1 MGRIMLSYEKHLD
14 NLVRH
19 IELVREAGIL
29 LANRLA
35 ESGRKDFA
43 RILLGN
49 IFIHDASKFA
59 GIEWDYL
66 HAGEVPAEQLQL
78 AIKQHQQTNMHHP
91 EFWGGFDNMPEVY
104 LAEMVCDWYARSM
117 EFGTGLRDWI
127 TDTAIDKFKI
137 NIKSRNY
144 ETLVSF
150 VDMLLINYFSV
161 EKK

>member
-1 MGRIMLSYEKHLD
+1 MLTYEKHID

-29 LANRLA
+29 LAKRLA

-49 IFIHDASKFA
+49 IFVHDASKFA

-66 HAGEVPAEQLQL
+66 HAGEVPQEELQL
-78 AIKQHQQTNMHHP
+78 AIRQHQQTNMHHP

-104 LAEMVCDWYARSM
+104 VAEMVCDWYARSM

-127 TDTAIDKFKI
+127 NEKAVDKFKI
-137 NIKSRNY
+137 DINCENY
-144 ETLVSF
+144 KLMMNF
-150 VDMLLINYFSV
+150 VDTLLINYFTTKN
-161 EKK
+161 EDAI